1 MKLYKK
7 LYKYKYDQYIIVA
20 IALMYVI
27 CDRCICKN
35 NILCR
40 ILDLQKDR
48 YFEMLAA
55 KYWNQT
61 LKTQCPNSDENEGI
75 TLESLG

>member
-1 MKLYKK
+1 MKLYK
-7 LYKYKYDQYIIVA
+7 YNQCITSWRSHRHRINMYDK
-20 IALMYVI
+20 
-27 CDRCICKN
+27 CICKN

>member
-1 MKLYKK
+1 MYSNIVF
-7 LYKYKYDQYIIVA
+7 IITILSHETHVTN
-20 IALMYVI
+20 I
-27 CDRCICKN
+27 ICKN